1 MRILRNLILVLT
13 VIWLGGCAVSSVA
26 VRSDYDRQ
34 ANFREYTTYAIV
46 TDKNKSNDP
55 VLGSE
60 LNQKRMAQA
69 LDAEMKAR
77 GYTPVPADENPDLL
91 LGFQTD
97 AKDKQYTYNN
107 NTWGYWRWYGTG
119 PQTRQYQEDRIIL
132 NMVDANTKELVWQ
145 GWAVGQIN
153 ERKKDRD
160 AAFREAIYKIMQ
172 EYPHRAGG
180 QISRGPVTK

>member
-1 MRILRNLILVLT
+1 MMQILRNLILLLT
-13 VIWLGGCAVSSVA
+13 IVWLGGCTVSSVA

-34 ANFREYTTYAIV
+34 VNFREYATYAIV
-46 TDKNKSNDP
+46 SDKTKSNDP

-77 GYTPVPADENPDLL
+77 GYVSVPVAENPDLL
-91 LGFQTD
+91 LSFQTD
-97 AKDKQYTYNN
+97 ATQKQYTYNN
-107 NTWGYWRWYGTG
+107 NNWGYWRWYGNG
-119 PQTRQYQEDRIIL
+119 AQTRQYQEDRIIL
-132 NMVDANTKELVWQ
+132 NMVDAESKELVWQ
-145 GWAVGQIN
+145 GWAVGQLN

-160 AAFREAIYKIMQ
+160 SAFREVVYKIMQ

-180 QISRGPVTK
+180 QITRDTNN